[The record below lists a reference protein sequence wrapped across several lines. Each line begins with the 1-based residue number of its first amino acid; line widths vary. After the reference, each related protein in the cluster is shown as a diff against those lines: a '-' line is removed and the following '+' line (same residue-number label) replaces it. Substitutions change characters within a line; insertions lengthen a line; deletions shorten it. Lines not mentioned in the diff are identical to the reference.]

1 MKKGTRRLYH
11 KKYYRIRTLARLR
24 KQIIGLKNMVT
35 EFLSSPEGQ
44 EYLKRKRLEYQ
55 RDYREKNMEKIR
67 KYQKEYQETYATF

>member
-11 KKYYRIRTLARLR
+11 KKYYRVRTLARFR
-24 KQIIGLKNMVT
+24 KKITDLKNIIT
-35 EFLSSPEGQ
+35 KFLSSPEGQ